1 MLSGLKK
8 ANEILMKELND
19 YHLRE
24 KAMQKKEADLENILL
39 ENEAMKKE
47 LDELRL

>member
-24 KAMQKKEADLENILL
+24 KAM
-39 ENEAMKKE
+39 
-47 LDELRL
+47 